1 MLGVGLLVGFNLL
14 RQPLAVHPDGGF
26 PAADRAAVRIMVAAG
41 SELTLR
47 SLPDFK
53 STEAYGYPL
62 VRAGA
67 IVHVDEGSGPVAS
80 SSGSLVVICDDLF
93 ATAIGAPCGG
103 SAEATVAP
111 PSRFGEPV
119 DRFEAAPGRWISV
132 YRGAIARVG

>member
-1 MLGVGLLVGFNLL
+1 M
-14 RQPLAVHPDGGF
+14 
-26 PAADRAAVRIMVAAG
+26 
-41 SELTLR
+41 TLR

-67 IVHVDEGSGPVAS
+67 TVHVDPGSGPVAS
-80 SSGSLVVICDDLF
+80 ASGSLVVICDALF
-93 ATAIGAPCGG
+93 ETAIGAPCGG

-132 YRGAIARVG
+132 YRGAIARAD